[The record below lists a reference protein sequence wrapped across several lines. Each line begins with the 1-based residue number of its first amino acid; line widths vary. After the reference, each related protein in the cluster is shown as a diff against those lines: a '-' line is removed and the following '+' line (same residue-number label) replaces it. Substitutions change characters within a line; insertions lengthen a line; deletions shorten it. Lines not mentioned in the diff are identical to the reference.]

1 MSGFASIGGRQK
13 RRCRAD
19 ALRATRPDPTRPG
32 SQFCRPKS
40 SAGSGPGE
48 GSGSPDQIPKLPAD
62 RQHTPP
68 ASEDFRC
75 AEIGQAQSCAP
86 IGPIGPIR
94 GGRLWGEG
102 GSDAEFD
109 LGARRQTVA
118 GQAPPRNARTPNR
131 ALYIPWGRNR
141 SSLSRLGQLEQPR
154 QQTSSTATP
163 TVTRMATRL
172 PFIENQ

>member
-19 ALRATRPDPTRPG
+19 ALRAPRPDPDRSLADRRVQPD
-32 SQFCRPKS
+32 RVR
-40 SAGSGPGE
+40 GE
-48 GSGSPDQIPKLPAD
+48 GSGLPDQIPKLPAD
-62 RQHTPP
+62 QRHTP
-68 ASEDFRC
+68 AAIEDFRC
-75 AEIGQAQSCAP
+75 AEIGQGAVLRSRRTYP
-86 IGPIGPIR
+86 R
-94 GGRLWGEG
+94 GKLWGDG

-109 LGARRQTVA
+109 LDARRQTVA
-118 GQAPPRNARTPNR
+118 GQAPPGNARALNR

>member
-1 MSGFASIGGRQK
+1 MDERICQHRRASEETLPGR
-13 RRCRAD
+13 
-19 ALRATRPDPTRPG
+19 RPPCAATRPG
-32 SQFCRPKS
+32 SQPCRPKS
-40 SAGSGPGE
+40 SARSGPGE

-62 RQHTPP
+62 QRHTPP
-68 ASEDFRC
+68 AIEDFRC
-75 AEIGQAQSCAP
+75 AEIGQGAVLRTRRTYP
-86 IGPIGPIR
+86 R
-94 GGRLWGEG
+94 GKLWGEG
-102 GSDAEFD
+102 GSNAEFD
-109 LGARRQTVA
+109 LDARRQTVA
-118 GQAPPRNARTPNR
+118 GQAPPGNARALNR